1 MKATSECWVT
11 GSVVGWLPN
20 REDVTFHIS
29 NMETWNNEL
38 AKIDIY
44 INFSQIGNWSN
55 MENFKNDILEA
66 STTGTKDDE
75 DTKETKSKN
84 LTTYQ
89 QNRTRIFS
97 QVTVLIKMLTFV

>member
-1 MKATSECWVT
+1 
-11 GSVVGWLPN
+11 
-20 REDVTFHIS
+20 
-29 NMETWNNEL
+29 
-38 AKIDIY
+38 
-44 INFSQIGNWSN
+44 

-97 QVTVLIKMLTFV
+97 QVTVLIKMLTFVSKSVSTAFTNSCCQYWFIFLRSGAGVPGCVSPTTQTRGISYLACIQLEYY